1 MGASELWMMR
11 AETPTQFA
19 TALRWFHVPV
29 WIIIVSLMG
38 FVLVHLRAGR
48 RWLAWIVCIL
58 RTFSLLLNFLVGQN
72 LNYLEVTRLR
82 SIHFLGE
89 SVSVAE
95 GVSNP
100 CMFIGQLSLLLF
112 LVFVIDAIISVWRR
126 GDSRQALVIGGSI
139 LSFVL
144 TAIVMGVLVV
154 WQIVIFPL
162 TLSIFFLGFIVVM
175 GVEMSRSTLQVV
187 QLSDELSQRT
197 DWLDLAADSAGVGI
211 WLWDFKTNHI
221 WGTER
226 ARTLYGFSP
235 DEPIP
240 FEKYLSRLHP
250 DDLNWVVQA
259 SQACIK
265 DGTDFRDDYRIV
277 LPDGSLRWMRVTAK
291 TFLVSADS
299 IPDRMTGISVD
310 ITEYKESQLKQQKE
324 QEFTNTLLEGL
335 PGIFYLYTL
344 PDLRLVRW
352 NKNHEKLTGFSSEE
366 MYGKHV
372 LDWFAPADYPAIA
385 HAVEVVEEQ
394 GNVSMELEILKKDGR
409 SLPLQATGI
418 FFSDGKGEY
427 LMGIGMDITRRKQME
442 LELQQKRNELTHVTR
457 VSMIGELAST
467 LAHELNQPLGAILRN
482 AEAVELMLED
492 QSPDIGELR
501 DIMQDIR
508 KDDKRAGEV
517 IDRMR
522 AMMKKREAP
531 QRHIDLKLLVDEALV
546 LVQPDA
552 KKRKVRLVLDVNPR
566 LPLIYGDQVQLQ
578 QVFINLLLNAF
589 DALGDN
595 PPEIPLVT
603 VLVQPVGET
612 VEVAVSDNGPGIEP
626 DNIAHLFK
634 PFFSTKSDG
643 LGMGLAISRGIIEAH
658 SGRLWAKNNKAGGAT
673 FTITLPMAGRGVA

>member
-1 MGASELWMMR
+1 
-11 AETPTQFA
+11 
-19 TALRWFHVPV
+19 
-29 WIIIVSLMG
+29 MG

-48 RWLAWIVCIL
+48 WWLAWTVCAL
-58 RTFSLLLNFLVGQN
+58 RTFTLLLNFLVGQN
-72 LNYLEVTRLR
+72 LNYLEVTRLH
-82 SIHFLGE
+82 SIQFLGE
-89 SVSVAE
+89 SISIGE

-100 CMFIGQLSLLLF
+100 CMLIGQLSLVLF
-112 LVFVIDAIISVWRR
+112 LIFVTDAILSVWQR
-126 GDSRQALVIGGSI
+126 GDRQLALVVGGSL

-144 TAIVMGVLVV
+144 SAIVMGILVV
-154 WQIVIFPL
+154 WQIINFPL
-162 TLSIFFLGFIVVM
+162 TLSIFFLGFIVAM
-175 GVEMSRSTLQVV
+175 GVEMSRTTLRAA
-187 QLSDELSQRT
+187 QLEDDLSKKEQ
-197 DWLDLAADSAGVGI
+197 WLDLAADSAGVGL
-211 WLWDFKTNHI
+211 WLWDFRTNHI
-221 WGTER
+221 WATER
-226 ARTLYGFSP
+226 ARTLYGFSS

-240 FEKYLSRLHP
+240 FEKYLSRLHT
-250 DDLNWVVQA
+250 DDLDWVVQS
-259 SQACIK
+259 SQKCIK
-265 DGTDFRDDYRIV
+265 EGTDFRNDYRIV
-277 LPDGSLRWMRVTAK
+277 LPDGSLRWMRVLAK
-291 TFLVSADS
+291 TFLMSNR
-299 IPDRMTGISVD
+299 IPNSMTGVSLDV
-310 ITEYKESQLKQQKE
+310 TEHKLAELALNKEILFSE
-324 QEFTNTLLEGL
+324 TLLECL
-335 PGIFYLYTL
+335 PGLFYLYSF
-344 PDLRLVRW
+344 PEMRLVRW
-352 NKNHEKLTGFSSEE
+352 NRNHETATGYDPDELCNR
-366 MYGKHV
+366 YA
-372 LDWFAPADYPAIA
+372 LDWYAPEDQG
-385 HAVEVVEEQ
+385 AVAEGIKKVI
-394 GNVSMELEILKKDGR
+394 ELGKFMIESNLIMKDGR
-409 SLPLQATGI
+409 SVPYLLTGTR
-418 FFSDGKGEY
+418 FQY
-427 LMGIGMDITRRKQME
+427 LDQSYCMGIGMDITERKQME
-442 LELQQKRNELTHVTR
+442 LQLQQKRNELTHVTR

-517 IDRMR
+517 IERMR

-552 KKRKVRLVLDVNPR
+552 KKRKVRLVMDINPC
-566 LPLIYGDQVQLQ
+566 LPSIYGDQVQLQ